1 MTYALDELDE
11 LVLLDLSIKFD
22 NASLDESG
30 FEVAVAQGAPD
41 GLVGVVIIQR
51 HFGFECVVFLCIVG
65 FDEIVGEEPFVL
77 YVPPTG
83 MSIYE
88 QKSGL
93 GELTM

>member
-1 MTYALDELDE
+1 M
-11 LVLLDLSIKFD
+11 
-22 NASLDESG
+22 
-30 FEVAVAQGAPD
+30 
-41 GLVGVVIIQR
+41 
-51 HFGFECVVFLCIVG
+51 FLCIVG